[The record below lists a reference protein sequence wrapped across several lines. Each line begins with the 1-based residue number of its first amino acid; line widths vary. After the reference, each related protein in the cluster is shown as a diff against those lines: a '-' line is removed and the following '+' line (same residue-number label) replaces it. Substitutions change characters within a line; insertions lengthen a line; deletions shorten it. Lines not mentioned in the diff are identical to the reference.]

1 MNIDD
6 VEKRKSETPIIE
18 GFADDEE
25 PVIFHYSREHRIQ
38 SAPKIVQDYYNGNMS
53 MGGGLFRCLVKTRAS
68 RMLLA
73 AIAVMV
79 FFIIFYGLFAS
90 GSANN
95 TLAGIPVSL
104 AAFSFEDSIYASV
117 KCAQTD
123 MFSEQNQIVISVEFR
138 FLTDGENIFSEI
150 KEEGIYSGKELFLR
164 TTTIDYDIFTVEA
177 IITANGEQIILDV
190 PVSRN

>member
-95 TLAGIPVSL
+95 TLAGIPVFL

-123 MFSEQNQIVISVEFR
+123 IFSEQNQIVISVEFR